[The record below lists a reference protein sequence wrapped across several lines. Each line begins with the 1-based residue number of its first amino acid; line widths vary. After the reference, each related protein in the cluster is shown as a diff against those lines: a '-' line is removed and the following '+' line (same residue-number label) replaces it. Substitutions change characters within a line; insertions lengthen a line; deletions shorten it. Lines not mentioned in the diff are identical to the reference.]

1 MIKHSFH
8 LKNRRYINFTLQ
20 HTIYK
25 TVKSIRLC
33 VKSLK
38 MIQTLPFRKSSSE
51 LYLHSYIITKCSR
64 TYINFIFE
72 REFKIHL
79 WTMIHKRIISISK
92 HDLLSDLIPRQEG
105 RVWHVRILRN
115 QNSVIPVAFTIK
127 IHPNTTEFFKS
138 SLFLLR
144 KSFCCS
150 SLKIVFFFLCE
161 QTHISKLTKR
171 WPETIFFPTLGWR
184 PTHLGDF
191 HLVSIC
197 TTLDCIQFNC
207 SHTFSLDSL
216 QKNFCVVF
224 AAEFYCS

>member
-1 MIKHSFH
+1 
-8 LKNRRYINFTLQ
+8 
-20 HTIYK
+20 
-25 TVKSIRLC
+25 
-33 VKSLK
+33 
-38 MIQTLPFRKSSSE
+38 
-51 LYLHSYIITKCSR
+51 
-64 TYINFIFE
+64 
-72 REFKIHL
+72 
-79 WTMIHKRIISISK
+79 MIHKRIISISK

-105 RVWHVRILRN
+105 RASEVRILRN
-115 QNSVIPVAFTIK
+115 HNSAIPVAFTIK

-150 SLKIVFFFLCE
+150 SLKIVFFFFSVWTDPYFKAHE
-161 QTHISKLTKR
+161 ALT
-171 WPETIFFPTLGWR
+171 WNDFFPTLGWR

-216 QKNFCVVF
+216 QKNFCVVLLLSF
-224 AAEFYCS
+224 IAANLHATPLTSQSINTRAKSTCWATCWSEIWSSGAVRDNQMRMDIRYGWLCGMILLRESCFEVKVEYLLYYCQM